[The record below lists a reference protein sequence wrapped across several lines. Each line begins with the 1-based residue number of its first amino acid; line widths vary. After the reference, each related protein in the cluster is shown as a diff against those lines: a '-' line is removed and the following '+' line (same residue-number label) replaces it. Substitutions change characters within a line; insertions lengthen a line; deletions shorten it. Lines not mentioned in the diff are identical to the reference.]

1 MRKID
6 ALLADCR
13 AGPLTHYL
21 LDKLITHSG
30 NARVG
35 DFLLD
40 VIDDANQNFTL
51 RIAALRVFGFGCVNR
66 RNQRRLR
73 ESLLRIITAEKVPDP
88 LLREHALCSV
98 ENHGYGDWPEMAK
111 VLLAI
116 LSDPQ
121 KPANYRLPALGA
133 IATSGKWPEREPIV
147 RGLMDDADADVAN
160 RARRLLNERGSSHKA

>member
-1 MRKID
+1 MREID
-6 ALLADCR
+6 ALLAECR
-13 AGPLTHYL
+13 AAPLTHYK
-21 LDKLITHSG
+21 LDKLITHSE

-40 VIDDANQNFTL
+40 VIDDPNQNFTL
-51 RIAALRVFGFGCVNR
+51 RIAAMRVFGFGSVNR

-73 ESLLRIITAEKVPDP
+73 ESLFRIITAKKVPDP

-98 ENHGYGDWPEMAK
+98 ENHGYGDRPEMAK

-121 KPANYRLPALGA
+121 KPAIYRLVALGA

-147 RGLMDDADADVAN
+147 RGLVDDADPDVASL
-160 RARRLLNERGSSHKA
+160 ARRLLSERSSRRKA

>member
-1 MRKID
+1 MHKID

-13 AGPLTHYL
+13 AGPLAHYQ
-21 LDKLITHSG
+21 LDRLITHSG

-40 VIDDANQNFTL
+40 VIDDPNQNFTL
-51 RIAALRVFGFGCVNR
+51 RIGAIRVFGFGSVNR

-98 ENHGYGDWPEMAK
+98 EIHGYGDRPEVVK
-111 VLLAI
+111 VLLAV

-121 KPANYRLPALGA
+121 KPANYRLAALGA

-147 RGLMDDADADVAN
+147 RGLVDDADPNVAN
-160 RARRLLNERGSSHKA
+160 RARHLLSERSSKRQA